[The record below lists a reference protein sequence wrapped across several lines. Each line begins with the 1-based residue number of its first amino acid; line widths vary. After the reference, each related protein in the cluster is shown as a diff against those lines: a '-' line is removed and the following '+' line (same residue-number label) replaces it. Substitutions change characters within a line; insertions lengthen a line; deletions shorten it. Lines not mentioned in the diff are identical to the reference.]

1 MKVKTKT
8 GEDINLHFTDTFFES
23 FEGSPEELEE
33 LMKTI
38 INQVQDG
45 SLFEKSEPIEAVE
58 LTEDEIE
65 TWKNNSKRKLQ

>member
-8 GEDINLHFTDTFFES
+8 GDDINLEFTDTFFES
-23 FEGSPEELEE
+23 FEGTPEELKE
-33 LMKTI
+33 LMEMI

-45 SLFEKSEPIEAVE
+45 SLFEEAEPIGAEE

-65 TWKNNSKRKLQ
+65 TWKNNSKRNIQ

>member
-8 GEDINLHFTDTFFES
+8 GDDINLEFTDTFFES
-23 FEGSPEELEE
+23 FEGTPEKLKEIME
-33 LMKTI
+33 MI

-45 SLFEKSEPIEAVE
+45 SLFEEAEPVGAEE

-65 TWKNNSKRKLQ
+65 TWKNNSKRNIQ